1 MAQEHIIVFL
11 LISFTRHDDNNVIDV
26 RMPSRELC
34 DGNNSVHVPD
44 HPRPLL

>member
-1 MAQEHIIVFL
+1 MAQEHIIMFL

-34 DGNNSVHVPD
+34 DGNNSVYDPELL
-44 HPRPLL
+44 RPML